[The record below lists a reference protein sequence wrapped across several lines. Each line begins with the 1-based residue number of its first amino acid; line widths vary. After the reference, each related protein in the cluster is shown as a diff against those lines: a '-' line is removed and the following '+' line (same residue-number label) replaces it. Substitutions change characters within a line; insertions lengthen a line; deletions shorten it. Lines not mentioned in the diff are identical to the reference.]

1 MDEALYDSFRFNL
14 SRQIVGEVR
23 GREVIAMIKAMES
36 GAGSISTT
44 HAANA
49 EAALRKLVT
58 CAMEAGAHVTHEYAT
73 RAIAENIDLVVQLQL
88 ETTPLAGGAARRDRW
103 LSEIIAVTPVSGK
116 YATTHVFSAGPA
128 GSRSPGCCPMSTGI
142 WSGMASICPASTP
155 NPARWRRDSAH
166 PGAGR
171 GAAGRRP
178 DRHRRRAPPDPET
191 TSGAATSAGWVPGW
205 LRSVT
210 PRTRIL
216 IWSG

>member
-73 RAIAENIDLVVQLQL
+73 RAIAENIDWWCSCSWKPPCWPAVRRAATGGCRRSSRSPRVSEKVRHNPRLLRRHR
-88 ETTPLAGGAARRDRW
+88 PGRGRRGAAR
-103 LSEIIAVTPVSGK
+103 
-116 YATTHVFSAGPA
+116 
-128 GSRSPGCCPMSTGI
+128 
-142 WSGMASICPASTP
+142 
-155 NPARWRRDSAH
+155 
-166 PGAGR
+166 
-171 GAAGRRP
+171 
-178 DRHRRRAPPDPET
+178 
-191 TSGAATSAGWVPGW
+191 
-205 LRSVT
+205 
-210 PRTRIL
+210 
-216 IWSG
+216 